1 MEIISLRDNKELLN
15 KAAKWFSSKWGVDE
29 AAYLKCMNEYL
40 NNQTEYGWYLCIDN
54 NEIVGG
60 VGVIDNDFHE
70 RKDLTPNICA
80 LYVEKDYR
88 NKGIAGKLLN
98 KALDDL
104 YQKNIKTVYLLT
116 DHEGFY
122 ERYDWKFYDMVANDF
137 EDSKSRLYVYEH

>member
-15 KAAKWFSSKWGVDE
+15 KATKWFSSKWRVDE

-40 NNQTEYGWYLCIDN
+40 NNQTEYGWYLCLDKD
-54 NEIVGG
+54 EIVGG

-98 KALDDL
+98 KAIDDL